1 MECGLALEA
10 SRVADVDDAPV
21 GVEQRT
27 GGRTHLLAL
36 EPGCRRE
43 MRVRAQE
50 IAELGETDAA
60 RARERAC
67 VGARCGLRSHAL
79 RERSEQRR
87 VGILAAVVEIRPAA
101 LAGPKTRSLRLGFR
115 LEQAHVLRLR
125 LACAAGRQAVNAR
138 REHADDEPAVETAR
152 TRVGSLPT
160 ERLRQHARYRSARS
174 QPRLSFL
181 ALDIPYSARRLITR
195 IANSS
200 ARAVIAAAHQII
212 ASLGTRPAPNG
223 VS

>member
-67 VGARCGLRSHAL
+67 VGARCGS
-79 RERSEQRR
+79 
-87 VGILAAVVEIRPAA
+87 
-101 LAGPKTRSLRLGFR
+101 
-115 LEQAHVLRLR
+115 
-125 LACAAGRQAVNAR
+125 
-138 REHADDEPAVETAR
+138 AR
-152 TRVGSLPT
+152 TRC
-160 ERLRQHARYRSARS
+160 ASA
-174 QPRLSFL
+174 
-181 ALDIPYSARRLITR
+181 
-195 IANSS
+195 ANS
-200 ARAVIAAAHQII
+200 AA
-212 ASLGTRPAPNG
+212 SESSPR
-223 VS
+223 